1 MSHPALRGLQLL
13 VITVVF
19 SLATAITTSAATRVT
34 SIKQITGGT
43 MPMFDA
49 YLKASA
55 PCNLHQSDIELNIS
69 KNDKAPIETF
79 ATETITQ
86 GTATGLDTP
95 ATNITLPG
103 DALRGVLKRTSHART
118 GYLPDDLFSAAIKY
132 HGDTDIY
139 SGINAMKYAETR
151 HDSLH
156 QTALD
161 ILSGP
166 STSQTTGIF
175 CPSRGGQFYPHRSTE
190 HRPSF
195 LNNLTTNQ

>member
-1 MSHPALRGLQLL
+1 
-13 VITVVF
+13 
-19 SLATAITTSAATRVT
+19 
-34 SIKQITGGT
+34 

-118 GYLPDDLFSAAIKY
+118 GYLPGNLFPTAIKY
-132 HGDTDIY
+132 HGDTDID
-139 SGINAMKYAETR
+139 SGINAMKCPEAGNDNLR
-151 HDSLH
+151 

-161 ILSGP
+161 ITSGP
-166 STSQTTGIF
+166 SISQTADILCPKKGIDSIPIDKSSF
-175 CPSRGGQFYPHRSTE
+175 GQVF
-190 HRPSF
+190 
-195 LNNLTTNQ
+195 

>member
-34 SIKQITGGT
+34 PIKQITGGT

-55 PCNLHQSDIELNIS
+55 PCNQHQSDIELNIS

-79 ATETITQ
+79 ATETVKQ
-86 GTATGLDTP
+86 GSTTGLDTP

-118 GYLPDDLFSAAIKY
+118 GYLPGNLFPTAIKY

-139 SGINAMKYAETR
+139 SSINAMKCTGADE
-151 HDSLH
+151 DNLH
-156 QTALD
+156 QTVLD
-161 ILSGP
+161 ITFGP
-166 STSQTTGIF
+166 STARTTCIF
-175 CPSRGGQFYPHRSTE
+175 CPRKGIDSIPIDHRTSAKFSE
-190 HRPSF
+190 
-195 LNNLTTNQ
+195 

>member
-19 SLATAITTSAATRVT
+19 SLATAITAFAATRLAP
-34 SIKQITGGT
+34 IKKATGET
-43 MPMFDA
+43 IPMFDA
-49 YLKASA
+49 YREASA

-79 ATETITQ
+79 ATETVKQ
-86 GTATGLDTP
+86 GSTTGLDTP

-118 GYLPDDLFSAAIKY
+118 GYLPGNLFPTAIKY

-139 SGINAMKYAETR
+139 SSINAMKYAETR

-175 CPSRGGQFYPHRSTE
+175 CPSRGGNSIPIDQ
-190 HRPSF
+190 PSIGQVF
-195 LNNLTTNQ
+195 

>member
-19 SLATAITTSAATRVT
+19 SLATAITTSAATHVT
-34 SIKQITGGT
+34 PIKQITGGT

-55 PCNLHQSDIELNIS
+55 PCNQHQSDIELNIS

-79 ATETITQ
+79 ATETVKQ
-86 GTATGLDTP
+86 GSTTGLDTP

-118 GYLPDDLFSAAIKY
+118 GYLPGNLFPTAIKY

-139 SGINAMKYAETR
+139 SSINAMKCTGADE
-151 HDSLH
+151 DNLH

-175 CPSRGGQFYPHRSTE
+175 CPSRGGAILS
-190 HRPSF
+190 PSINRASAKF
-195 LNNLTTNQ
+195 SE